1 LGALEAIS
9 MLKRYNTLD
18 PCTMFISS
26 PDLCSWQDFH
36 HLLKKVDL
44 VILYSMYTLAQTS
57 YLLYMMSHIF
67 ETISYGSRGYVN
79 VGTSCVFHFETNL
92 NLLAWIYR
100 TGLVSSQKGLWR
112 LLCLHQRSLHDLELA
127 AWEGEPLCYR
137 INSPCSNHCMT
148 LICWV
153 YVSHFEKYAVA

>member
-1 LGALEAIS
+1 

-26 PDLCSWQDFH
+26 PDLCSCLDFY

-44 VILYSMYTLAQTS
+44 VIVYTLAQTS

-67 ETISYGSRGYVN
+67 VTISYGSRGYVN

-92 NLLAWIYR
+92 NLLA
-100 TGLVSSQKGLWR
+100 
-112 LLCLHQRSLHDLELA
+112 
-127 AWEGEPLCYR
+127 
-137 INSPCSNHCMT
+137 
-148 LICWV
+148 
-153 YVSHFEKYAVA
+153 